1 MGKNKF
7 ISDYCKW
14 SKKQGYRK
22 SEHLADKIFAMAQN
36 GIPVLPNS
44 PTAKIVVLEA
54 VRMIHEIEASRNTIL
69 TQMQDFAKTL
79 PEYSVIRDMH
89 CIGDTLTPRIIAE
102 IGDIRRF
109 KNKHSLIAY
118 AGIDAPPYQSGTFN
132 ATERHISKRGNSYLR
147 KTGYEIMQ
155 SLIQHKPI
163 GDPVYDF
170 ICKKRLEGKC
180 GKEAMIAGLNKFLRI
195 YYGRVTELYKE
206 INEQLIFGSYL

>member
-1 MGKNKF
+1 MISVGIDVSKGKSTVCIMKPGGEVLKTPFEMLHSIESILHLSNLLDQAMPNIQTILQDIAGNHKLTEFVKRYYHYGRILKMGKNKF

-44 PTAKIVVLEA
+44 PTAKIVVLET

-89 CIGDTLTPRIIAE
+89 CIGDTLTPLE
-102 IGDIRRF
+102 QEF
-109 KNKHSLIAY
+109 N
-118 AGIDAPPYQSGTFN
+118 IDKSAVTPPN
-132 ATERHISKRGNSYLR
+132 AV
-147 KTGYEIMQ
+147 
-155 SLIQHKPI
+155 P
-163 GDPVYDF
+163 
-170 ICKKRLEGKC
+170 
-180 GKEAMIAGLNKFLRI
+180 
-195 YYGRVTELYKE
+195 
-206 INEQLIFGSYL
+206 